1 MSYHHHDRNP
11 GGRHRRRH
19 DRSPFRQS
27 GNGDSYSES
36 DSESYSGSGS
46 DSGSRSPSPHSKRSH
61 QKGAGSDL
69 LKIGSKIKFGKK
81 LKALGSELE
90 DKLNLNKL
98 VPPELENKVRKQLN
112 KHKLK
117 REDSDEEEA
126 KREQHR
132 QRGERRRDRGHRRQF
147 EQEQWR
153 DRNSARRLTGPEH
166 HIYDPDFLQNP
177 EEELE
182 NTWVQNNMVFG
193 PTIKYYK
200 GQNYSDLKK
209 ECEEKGQL
217 FTDPEFPAAEESL
230 WFNQAIP
237 ARIEWK
243 RPRELCDN
251 PRLFVEG
258 VSSNDLNQG
267 QLGNCWFVAAVA
279 SLTLE
284 KDLWKEVIPDYKEQ
298 EWDTEHPENYQGIFR
313 FRFWR
318 FGTWT
323 EVVVD
328 DLLPTINGQLVYNR
342 SKDQN
347 ELWSSLLEK
356 AYAKLAGCYE
366 ALQGGNTLDAL
377 VDFTGGVAEP
387 IALDKGGYRE
397 DEEKKEKLFKVMHKA
412 AERGSLLTCSIR
424 VTSRD
429 EMEAST
435 ESGLVKGHA
444 YSVTAVKKVKVGESG
459 MLSGILGN
467 QEKIYMIRMRN
478 PWGQKEWRGP
488 WSDDSPEWQQV
499 SSSEKEKLGLV
510 KEDDGEFWMCFDDW
524 ITHFTDAGIC
534 RLINT
539 SLLSI
544 HKTWVESRVF
554 SRWRSAP
561 GDPTHNRAGGCMNNR
576 DTYLQNPQVLFDV
589 DKDED
594 TVLISL
600 SQPDTRQTRKETG
613 GKQGNLT
620 MGFAVY
626 RVELNRKYRLHT
638 MKEKVADSI
647 YINTRSN
654 FVRTELRRG
663 RYVVIPTTFDKNEEG
678 DMMLR
683 IFTDTDNN
691 CKELHKDQ
699 PTASCFSGILGY
711 PQAVTSVHLHSATG
725 LSKKQGTFSLKK
737 TDTYA
742 VIKSGSK
749 SAKTRV
755 IEDSSSPEYDEEAIF
770 YRKDPRNPIKIQ
782 IWKKDLIRDDLLGE
796 ATMMCEVNNSTKQHV
811 VQLQDK
817 DGGGDVHGS
826 ISVSVTSHDDL
837 TAI

>member
-1 MSYHHHDRNP
+1 MSYQYKDNRSH
-11 GGRHRRRH
+11 HRRRH
-19 DRSPFRQS
+19 NRSPFRHSGQS
-27 GNGDSYSES
+27 GSS
-36 DSESYSGSGS
+36 DSDSGSDSDSYSGSGS
-46 DSGSRSPSPHSKRSH
+46 DNRSPSPHSHK
-61 QKGAGSDL
+61 KGAEGIIGGDL
-69 LKIGSKIKFGKK
+69 LKIGSKLKFGRK

-90 DKLNLNKL
+90 H
-98 VPPELENKVRKQLN
+98 KVNKQLQ
-112 KHKLK
+112 KHKLQ

-126 KREQHR
+126 RREQDR
-132 QRGERRRDRGHRRQF
+132 VRRRRKRNRGHGRQF
-147 EQEQWR
+147 EQDQWR
-153 DRNSARRLTGPEH
+153 DRNTARRVRGPED
-166 HIYDPDFLQNP
+166 HIYDPDLENP

-182 NTWVQNNMVFG
+182 NTWVQDNMVFG
-193 PTIKYYK
+193 PTIKHFK
-200 GQNYSDLKK
+200 NQSYSDLKK
-209 ECEEKGQL
+209 ECEEKGEL
-217 FTDPEFPAAEESL
+217 FTDTEFPPTEESL
-230 WFNQAIP
+230 WYDQAIP

-258 VSSNDLNQG
+258 VSAHDLNQG

-284 KDLWKEVIPDYKEQ
+284 KDLWKEVIPDYKDQ
-298 EWDTEHPENYQGIFR
+298 EWDPEHPENYQGIFR

-435 ESGLVKGHA
+435 EMGLVKGHA
-444 YSVTAVKKVKVGESG
+444 YSVTAVKKVKVGDSG
-459 MLSGILGN
+459 MLSGLLGN

-510 KEDDGEFWMCFDDW
+510 KDDDGEFWMSFDDW
-524 ITHFTDAGIC
+524 ITHFSDAGIC

-589 DKDED
+589 EKDED

-600 SQPDTRQTRKETG
+600 SQPDTRQSRKE

-620 MGFAVY
+620 LGFAVY

-638 MKEKVADSI
+638 MKEKVADSV

-691 CKELHKDQ
+691 CKELCKDQ
-699 PTASCFSGILGY
+699 PTASCFSGLLGY
-711 PQAVTSVHLHSATG
+711 PQAVTSVHLLSATG
-725 LSKKQGTFSLKK
+725 LSKKH
-737 TDTYA
+737 DTYA
-742 VIKSGSK
+742 VIKSGNK

-755 IEDSSSPEYDEEAIF
+755 VEDSSSPEYDEEAIF

-811 VQLQDK
+811 VHLEDK
-817 DGGGDVHGS
+817 DGGVGATGS

>member
-1 MSYHHHDRNP
+1 MSYNYYSDDRNP
-11 GGRHRRRH
+11 GRQNRRRY
-19 DRSPFRQS
+19 DRSPFRYSGQS
-27 GNGDSYSES
+27 GDSDNYSGS
-36 DSESYSGSGS
+36 DSESYSGSTGSGS
-46 DSGSRSPSPHSKRSH
+46 DSRSPSPHSH
-61 QKGAGSDL
+61 QKGAGGKDFL
-69 LKIGSKIKFGKK
+69 NFGPKLNFAKNLKK
-81 LKALGSELE
+81 LGSELE
-90 DKLNLNKL
+90 QKAKLKVNKL
-98 VPPELENKVRKQLN
+98 VPAELENKVRKQLG
-112 KHKLK
+112 KHKLQ
-117 REDSDEEEA
+117 REDSDEVEA
-126 KREQHR
+126 RNEQRRH
-132 QRGERRRDRGHRRQF
+132 RRRRRHRGQRKQF

-153 DRNSARRLTGPEH
+153 DRNSARRVRGPEDR
-166 HIYDPDFLQNP
+166 IYDPDLDP
-177 EEELE
+177 EIPNEELLE
-182 NTWVQNNMVFG
+182 NTWVQDNMVFG
-193 PTIKYYK
+193 PTIKHFK

-209 ECEEKGQL
+209 ECEEKGEL
-217 FTDPEFPAAEESL
+217 FTDPEFPPTEESL
-230 WFNQAIP
+230 WYDQAIP

-258 VSSNDLNQG
+258 VSAHDLNQG

-284 KDLWKEVIPDYKEQ
+284 KELWKEVIPEYKEQ
-298 EWDTEHPENYQGIFR
+298 EWDPEHPENYQGIFR

-328 DLLPTINGQLVYNR
+328 DLLPTVNGQLVYNR

-387 IALDKGGYRE
+387 ISLDKGGYRE

-424 VTSRD
+424 VTSRA

-435 ESGLVKGHA
+435 EMGLVKGHA

-459 MLSGILGN
+459 MLSGLLGN

-510 KEDDGEFWMCFDDW
+510 KEDDGEFWMSFDDW
-524 ITHFTDAGIC
+524 ITHFSDAGIC

-554 SRWRSAP
+554 SRWRSVP

-600 SQPDTRQTRKETG
+600 SQPDTRQSRKE

-620 MGFAVY
+620 LGFAVY

-654 FVRTELRRG
+654 FIRTELRRG
-663 RYVVIPTTFDKNEEG
+663 RYVVIPTTFDKDEEG

-691 CKELHKDQ
+691 CKELCKDQ

-711 PQAVTSVHLHSATG
+711 PQAVTSVHLLSATG
-725 LSKKQGTFSLKK
+725 LSKKQ
-737 TDTYA
+737 DTYA
-742 VIKSGSK
+742 VIKSGNK
-749 SAKTRV
+749 SVKTRV
-755 IEDSSSPEYDEEAIF
+755 IEDNSSPEYDEEAIF

-796 ATMMCEVNNSTKQHV
+796 ATMMCEVNNATKQHV

-817 DGGGDVHGS
+817 DGGGDVSGS
-826 ISVSVTSHDDL
+826 LSVSVTSHDDL
-837 TAI
+837 MAI